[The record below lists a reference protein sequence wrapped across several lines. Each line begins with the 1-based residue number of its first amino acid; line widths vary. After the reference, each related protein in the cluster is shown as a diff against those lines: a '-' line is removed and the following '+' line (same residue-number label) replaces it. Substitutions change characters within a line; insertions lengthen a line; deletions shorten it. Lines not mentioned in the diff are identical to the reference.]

1 MCPKRTDVVM
11 NSAANLA
18 IICRVI
24 AVFLREVMTYEV
36 AIAVNLCRVNYV
48 VFRYWKEEEEESVQL
63 Y

>member
-48 VFRYWKEEEEESVQL
+48 VFRY
-63 Y
+63 